1 LKNILYI
8 TASNPFGKSHG
19 AQQRS
24 FLLFEALQQLGHVHV
39 FCITNDSIPVDLPS
53 SNYTI
58 QFFGNNPNPKSKPRR
73 YKLLRL
79 FSPYVIHSVDPYL
92 QQKLAE
98 LVDKIAFDHI
108 VVRYVYP
115 IYMCG
120 LFERR
125 GLIVD
130 VDDHPVQYFMSMAR
144 NRKLDVRSRLF
155 YLLDAIYS
163 RIFLP
168 SFLRRSKK
176 AFFSNPAQVIPDN
189 GIYLPNVPMPPNA
202 QVSAYLKTNI
212 NNGKKRIL
220 FVGTMQYTPN
230 LHGVDHFITHIWPE
244 VITHLPNVQFDIVG
258 EMNDGLKRLAWES
271 MPGVNVHGF
280 VSDLDAFYEDCSLV
294 IVPSRQGAGTHIKV
308 LEAMQRG
315 KPTVITTFAA
325 RGFSDLL
332 VHKENTWVAQGDESF
347 IEGIIHLL
355 LDDEYNH
362 QMGKNAAD
370 ALGDLYTVESFNR
383 IVAKALS

>member
-1 LKNILYI
+1 MKNILYI
-8 TASNPFGKSHG
+8 SASNPFGKSHG
-19 AQQRS
+19 AQQRT
-24 FLLFEALQQLGHVHV
+24 FLLFQALQQLGHVHL
-39 FCITNDSIPVDLPS
+39 FCITNDSIPDDLPS

-108 VVRYVYP
+108 VVRYIYP

-155 YLLDAIYS
+155 YLLDAIHT

-176 AFFSNPAQVIPDN
+176 AFFSNPAQVIPDK
-189 GIYLPNVPMPPNA
+189 GIYLPNVPIPPKTEPT
-202 QVSAYLKTNI
+202 AYLKTKNSKQ
-212 NNGKKRIL
+212 NKRIL
-220 FVGTMQYTPN
+220 FVGTMQYAPN
-230 LHGVDHFITHIWPE
+230 LHGMEHFITRIWPK
-244 VITHLPNVQFDIVG
+244 VIKQLPGIQLDIVG
-258 EMNDGLKRLAWES
+258 EMNDGLKRSVWEALN
-271 MPGVNVHGF
+271 GVNIHGF
-280 VSDLDAFYEDCSLV
+280 VSDLNSFYEESSLV
-294 IVPSRQGAGTHIKV
+294 IVPSQQGAGTHIKV
-308 LEAMQRG
+308 LEAMQHG
-315 KPTVITTFAA
+315 KATVLTTFAA
-325 RGFSDLL
+325 RGFTDLL
-332 VHKENTWVAQGDESF
+332 MHEENTWVAQDDESF

-355 LDDEYNH
+355 LDDESNH
-362 QMGKNAAD
+362 QMGQKAAD
-370 ALGDLYTVESFNR
+370 ALGDLYTIESFNR